1 MPPWSI
7 GGWQGGSMVRLI
19 VAMGVLLAISYSP
32 TFACSLPI
40 APVLEDPVT
49 GIVQEAPTPQ
59 RTPEQIAESLPEV
72 VIDGVVIERD
82 PISGEPGATTD
93 SYNRH
98 ARMRVDRVWKGDA
111 AALVTLEFGENT
123 AMCQQVP
130 PVGTPIRISPD
141 PVSPN
146 VFSYDVLSGRAPGD
160 SIEDAGLQLY
170 RDRTLAVQR
179 QAQAGGRAEKLAF
192 ADYLRRNGETHR
204 ALWLYEA
211 LLRQEPGDLDSIAA
225 LAVLQA
231 AVREEEEAQATLN
244 RLSKIVPH
252 TEAWRGKIA
261 RATFEATGALTLDWK
276 DYSNVANV
284 VDCNRSDASFDGTNF
299 SGARLRCD
307 FSRSTFRNANF
318 KGADLNWTRFD
329 DVELKGAI
337 YDCATSFR
345 SDFDPIAAGMVNV
358 NGNCPKP

>member
-1 MPPWSI
+1 ML
-7 GGWQGGSMVRLI
+7 RLI
-19 VAMGVLLAISYSP
+19 AAMGVLLAISYSP
-32 TFACSLPI
+32 TFACSLPGTL
-40 APVLEDPVT
+40 VTVDSVT

-82 PISGEPGATTD
+82 PISGEFGATTD
-93 SYNRH
+93 SFNRH
-98 ARMRVDRVWKGDA
+98 ARMRVDRVWKGEA
-111 AALVTLEFGENT
+111 AAFVTLEFGEHT
-123 AMCQQVP
+123 EMCQQVP
-130 PVGTPIRISPD
+130 PVGTPIRITPD

-146 VFSYDVLSGRAPGD
+146 VFSYDVLSTWGRDP
-160 SIEDAGLQLY
+160 SEDVGLQLY
-170 RDRTLAVQR
+170 RDRTVIMQR
-179 QAQAGGRAEKLAF
+179 KAEAGGRAEKLAF

-211 LLRQEPGDLDSIAA
+211 LLRQDPGDIDSIAV

-231 AVREEEEAQATLN
+231 AIRQEEDAQATLN
-244 RLSKIVPH
+244 RLSKIAPP

-261 RATFEATGALTLDWK
+261 RATFEATGALASDWK

-284 VDCNRSDASFDGTNF
+284 VSCDQSDASFDGTDF

-318 KGADLNWTRFD
+318 KGADLAWTRFED
-329 DVELKGAI
+329 IDLKGAI
-337 YDCATSFR
+337 YDCATEFAA
-345 SDFDPIAAGMVNV
+345 DFDPVAAGMINV
-358 NGNCPKP
+358 GGQCAKP